1 MGEFFRGWR
10 RKIGV
15 LTLLMAC
22 VFVAGWVR
30 SSISRDWI
38 AFDAG
43 KHWVVFGS
51 DSQRLYCMVDYSKN
65 YVNKDGATWK
75 VPSFGTAVR
84 SKNDPLAPASLDDSS
99 RSWSRY
105 WLGFAIWQKTYWDF
119 YQSTLYV
126 IPYWSVVI
134 PLTLAS
140 AFLLLTKPR
149 QSTQKKV
156 TETITTAGT

>member
-1 MGEFFRGWR
+1 MGEFFKPSR
-10 RKIGV
+10 RKLGL
-15 LTLLMAC
+15 LTLLMAL
-22 VFVAGWVR
+22 VIMAGWVR

-38 AFDAG
+38 AFDVG

-65 YVNKDGATWK
+65 KKDGATWK
-75 VPSFGTAVR
+75 VPSFGTAVI
-84 SKNDPLAPASLDDSS
+84 SKNDSLAPASLDDSS
-99 RSWSRY
+99 RSWSWY
-105 WLGFAIWQKTYWDF
+105 WLGFSIWQKTYWDF

-126 IPYWSVVI
+126 IPYLSVVI

-156 TETITTAGT
+156 TELITSAGT

>member
-15 LTLLMAC
+15 LTLLMAL
-22 VFVAGWVR
+22 VLMAGWVR
-30 SSISRDWI
+30 SSTNRDWI
-38 AFDAG
+38 AFHAE

-65 YVNKDGATWK
+65 HVNKDGATWK
-75 VPSFGTAVR
+75 VPSFGSAVI

-99 RSWSRY
+99 HSWSRY
-105 WLGFAIWQKTYWDF
+105 WLGFSIWQKTYWDF

-156 TETITTAGT
+156 TKTVTSAGA

>member
-1 MGEFFRGWR
+1 M
-10 RKIGV
+10 